1 MEEQNMN
8 EVIENV
14 EAVNAEVVEIKK
26 IKKKYNYGDKY
37 RGRYKYDSKDYYKP
51 EYHKQHYIDNKARY
65 KLNAENRKNKIKE
78 ALAMMETMKKLETV
92 LI

>member
-1 MEEQNMN
+1 MEEQKNN

-14 EAVNAEVVEIKK
+14 IEAVNAEVVEIKK
-26 IKKKYNYGDKY
+26 IKKKYDYAGKY
-37 RGRYKYDSKDYYKP
+37 KGRYDSKDYYKP
-51 EYHKQHYIDNKARY
+51 EYHKEHYIKNKARY

-92 LI
+92 

>member
-1 MEEQNMN
+1 MEVQNNN
-8 EVIENV
+8 EVVDNV
-14 EAVNAEVVEIKK
+14 EVANVEVVEMK
-26 IKKKYNYGDKY
+26 IKKKYNYGTKY
-37 RGRYKYDSKDYYKP
+37 KGRYDSKDYYKP
-51 EYHKQHYIDNKARY
+51 EYHKEHYIKNKARY